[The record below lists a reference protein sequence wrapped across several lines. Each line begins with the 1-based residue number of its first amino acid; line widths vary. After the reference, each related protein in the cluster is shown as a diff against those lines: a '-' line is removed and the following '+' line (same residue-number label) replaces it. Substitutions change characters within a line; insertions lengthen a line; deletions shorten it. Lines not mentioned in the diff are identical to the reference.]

1 MSLGRILSYVRPLP
15 GRSFLLSEAVV
26 SVFSCYCSEGCGKKG
41 GESIMCPDEGA
52 TYFERTPGQGAVFR
66 LVSGPKTHGQQLA
79 GTCRNVLTRNTI
91 FTVMRVKG
99 KQ

>member
-1 MSLGRILSYVRPLP
+1 
-15 GRSFLLSEAVV
+15 
-26 SVFSCYCSEGCGKKG
+26 
-41 GESIMCPDEGA
+41 MCPDEGA

-79 GTCRNVLTRNTI
+79 GTCRNVLTRNMI